1 MTQVRRRY
9 TTIRTG
15 EDILVT
21 VSWNE
26 DALSTAHWFE
36 AKVAAM
42 AEKTGAAVKLPRELA
57 TYRVG
62 ETERPYRE
70 YIRIDF
76 GGDREAALQHLLGT
90 ITRRVYS
97 FLERGH

>member
-9 TTIRTG
+9 TKIRTG

-26 DALSTAHWFE
+26 DALLTAHWFE
-36 AKVAAM
+36 AKVAAET
-42 AEKTGAAVKLPRELA
+42 EKTGAAVKLPRELA

-76 GGDREAALQHLLGT
+76 AGDREAALQHLLGT